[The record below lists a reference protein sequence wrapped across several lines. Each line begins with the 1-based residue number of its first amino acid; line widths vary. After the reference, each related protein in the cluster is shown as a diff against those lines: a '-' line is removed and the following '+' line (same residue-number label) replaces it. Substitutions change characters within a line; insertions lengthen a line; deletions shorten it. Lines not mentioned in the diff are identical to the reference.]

1 MPGPS
6 ARPTRWWARRAARP
20 TRWLAAYG
28 PPLATILGLV
38 AAWEVGVRAAG
49 VPIWLL
55 PPPTAIGAALWE
67 WRDQAPRHL
76 WATFYEVVGG
86 FLLAIA
92 VGVPLA
98 IAVVYSPFLRR
109 VTYPVLLVFQS
120 VPKVALA
127 PLLLLYLGYGVQ
139 TNVTVAAIVAFF
151 PVVVNTVT
159 GLESV
164 EPELLQLSRSLDAGA
179 LRIFWKVRLPWA
191 LPYVFSALKVAVSL
205 AVIGAVVGEFV
216 GSDRG
221 LGYAI
226 VTASASMNTALVF
239 GIMAILAGM
248 GIAVFYAVWF
258 VEVLACPW
266 YRPADQEEPSP

>member
-1 MPGPS
+1 MP
-6 ARPTRWWARRAARP
+6 RARRLP
-20 TRWLAAYG
+20 VRWLAIYG
-28 PPLATILGLV
+28 APAATILGLLVAWEIGVRV
-38 AAWEVGVRAAG
+38 AA

-55 PPPTAIGAALWE
+55 PPPTSVLGALWE
-67 WRDQAPRHL
+67 WRAQAPRHV
-76 WATFYEVVGG
+76 WATLYEVMGG
-86 FLLAIA
+86 FFLAIA
-92 VGVPLA
+92 VGMPLA
-98 IAVVYSPFLRR
+98 IVIVYSPFLRR

-151 PVVVNTVT
+151 PIVVNTVA

-226 VTASASMNTALVF
+226 VTASTNMNTSLVF
-239 GIMAILAGM
+239 GIMMLLAVM

-266 YRPADQEEPSP
+266 SRAPDQEEPSP